1 MKIKTLVAVLLLS
14 GGVTSTFAQT
24 ENCNSNSSISH
35 EAVRAG
41 NFKDA
46 YAPCMAVLKDCPT
59 LRYYTFTD
67 AQKILVGFLSQIK
80 DRNSADYKKYFDELM
95 DVYDLRMKY
104 IPEFINKGMKGVPS
118 VADAL
123 GAKAV
128 DYLQFAPTPDLNTAY
143 NWLKESVQAEKGGS
157 KGAVLHYFLDVSM
170 QKVKADDN
178 HTDQFFQDYIDAS
191 KYADDAIAAETK
203 EAKKAN
209 LQAIKDNLVAM
220 FIQSGVAD
228 CESLQ
233 NIYGPKV
240 EENKTDSTFL
250 KKALNI
256 LKLMKCNESEVY
268 FKASEYMYQIDPT
281 ADATVGVAYMY
292 YKKGDYENAV
302 KYFDEALAKETDN
315 DKKAEMAYATAAALM
330 QAKKLSQA
338 RAYCQKAI
346 SFKENYGDP
355 YILLAQLYGSNP
367 NWTDE
372 PALNKCTYFVVIDK
386 LQRAKA
392 VDPSVAE
399 RANELIGTY
408 SRHTPQA
415 KDLFML
421 GYKAGDRITI
431 GGWIGE
437 STTIR

>member
-59 LRYYTFTD
+59 LRFYTYTD
-67 AQKILVGFLSQIK
+67 AIKILKAFLGDIK

-95 DVYDLRMKY
+95 QVYDQEIQYL
-104 IPEFINKGMKGVPS
+104 PEINKKLKTPMSASKE
-118 VADAL
+118 L
-123 GAKAV
+123 GKKAV
-128 DYLQFAPTPDLNTAY
+128 DYLQFSPNPDKEQAYKWLTEATRGTA
-143 NWLKESVQAEKGGS
+143 NDPD
-157 KGAVLHYFLDVSM
+157 GAILHYFLQTSM
-170 QKVKADDN
+170 EKVKADDN

-191 KYADDAIAAETK
+191 KYADDAIAAETNEK
-203 EAKKAN
+203 KKAV
-209 LQAIKDNLVAM
+209 LQTIKDNLVAM
-220 FIQSGVAD
+220 FVQSGVAD

-281 ADATVGVAYMY
+281 ADAAVGVAYMY
-292 YKKGDYENAV
+292 YKKGDYDNAV

-392 VDPSVAE
+392 VDPSVTE
-399 RANELIGTY
+399 RANELISTY

>member
-1 MKIKTLVAVLLLS
+1 MKIKTLVAAILLS
-14 GGVTSTFAQT
+14 GGVTTTFAQV
-24 ENCNSNSSISH
+24 ENCNANSSISR
-35 EAVRAG
+35 EAVKAG

-67 AQKILVGFLSQIK
+67 AQKILVAFLGEIK
-80 DRNSADYKKYFDELM
+80 DKKSADYQRYFNELM

-104 IPEFINKGMKGVPS
+104 IPEFVSKGMKGVPS

-128 DYLQFAPTPDLNTAY
+128 DYLQYAPAPDLNTAY
-143 NWLKESVQAEKGGS
+143 GWLKESVQAEKSGS
-157 KGAVLHYFLDVSM
+157 KAAVLHHFLNASM
-170 QKVKADDN
+170 LKVKADSN
-178 HTDQFFQDYIDAS
+178 HTDVFFQDYIDAS
-191 KYADDAIAAETK
+191 KYADDAIAAETN

-240 EENKTDSTFL
+240 EENQSDSTFL

-268 FKASEYMYQIDPT
+268 FKASEYMYRIDPT
-281 ADATVGVAYMY
+281 ADAAVGVAYMY

-302 KYFDEALAKETDN
+302 KYFDEGLNKETDN
-315 DKKAEMAYATAAALM
+315 AKKAEMAYATAAALM

-338 RAYCQKAI
+338 RSYCQKAI
-346 SFKENYGDP
+346 SFKEDYGEP

-367 NWTDE
+367 NWNDE
-372 PALNKCTYFVVIDK
+372 PALNKCTYFLVIDK

>member
-1 MKIKTLVAVLLLS
+1 M
-14 GGVTSTFAQT
+14 
-24 ENCNSNSSISH
+24 
-35 EAVRAG
+35 
-41 NFKDA
+41 
-46 YAPCMAVLKDCPT
+46 
-59 LRYYTFTD
+59 
-67 AQKILVGFLSQIK
+67 
-80 DRNSADYKKYFDELM
+80 SASKELG
-95 DVYDLRMKY
+95 K
-104 IPEFINKGMKGVPS
+104 
-118 VADAL
+118 
-123 GAKAV
+123 KAV
-128 DYLQFAPTPDLNTAY
+128 DYLQFSPNPDKEQAYKWLTEATRGTA
-143 NWLKESVQAEKGGS
+143 NDPD
-157 KGAVLHYFLDVSM
+157 GAILHYFLQTSM
-170 QKVKADDN
+170 EKVKADDN

-191 KYADDAIAAETK
+191 KYADDAIAAETNEK
-203 EAKKAN
+203 KKAV
-209 LQAIKDNLVAM
+209 LQTIKDNLVAM
-220 FIQSGVAD
+220 FVQSGVAD

-281 ADATVGVAYMY
+281 ADAAVGVAYMY
-292 YKKGDYENAV
+292 YKKGDYDNAV
-302 KYFDEALAKETDN
+302 KYFDEALIKETDN

-346 SFKENYGDP
+346 GFKENYGDP

-392 VDPSVAE
+392 VDPSVTE

-431 GGWIGE
+431 SGWIGE

>member
-1 MKIKTLVAVLLLS
+1 M
-14 GGVTSTFAQT
+14 
-24 ENCNSNSSISH
+24 
-35 EAVRAG
+35 
-41 NFKDA
+41 
-46 YAPCMAVLKDCPT
+46 
-59 LRYYTFTD
+59 
-67 AQKILVGFLSQIK
+67 
-80 DRNSADYKKYFDELM
+80 
-95 DVYDLRMKY
+95 
-104 IPEFINKGMKGVPS
+104 
-118 VADAL
+118 
-123 GAKAV
+123 
-128 DYLQFAPTPDLNTAY
+128 
-143 NWLKESVQAEKGGS
+143 
-157 KGAVLHYFLDVSM
+157 
-170 QKVKADDN
+170 
-178 HTDQFFQDYIDAS
+178 
-191 KYADDAIAAETK
+191 
-203 EAKKAN
+203 
-209 LQAIKDNLVAM
+209 QAIKDNLVAM

-281 ADATVGVAYMY
+281 ADAAVGVAYMY
-292 YKKGDYENAV
+292 YKKGDYDNAV

-392 VDPSVAE
+392 VDPSVTE

>member
-24 ENCNSNSSISH
+24 ENCNSDSSISH

-59 LRYYTFTD
+59 LRFYTYTD
-67 AQKILVGFLSQIK
+67 AIKILKAFLGDIK

-95 DVYDLRMKY
+95 QVYNQEIQYL
-104 IPEFINKGMKGVPS
+104 PEINKKLKTPMSASKE
-118 VADAL
+118 L
-123 GAKAV
+123 GKKAV
-128 DYLQFAPTPDLNTAY
+128 DYLQFSPNPDKEQAYKWLTEATRGTA
-143 NWLKESVQAEKGGS
+143 NDPD
-157 KGAVLHYFLDVSM
+157 GAILHYFLQTSM
-170 QKVKADDN
+170 EKVKADDN

-191 KYADDAIAAETK
+191 KYADDAIAAETNEK
-203 EAKKAN
+203 KKAV
-209 LQAIKDNLVAM
+209 LQTIKDNLVAM
-220 FIQSGVAD
+220 FVQSGVAD

-281 ADATVGVAYMY
+281 ADAAVGVAYMY
-292 YKKGDYENAV
+292 YKKGDYDNAV
-302 KYFDEALAKETDN
+302 KYFDEALIKETDN

-346 SFKENYGDP
+346 GFKENYGDP

-392 VDPSVAE
+392 VDPSVTE